1 MNGSQ
6 VEKVMNTQ
14 LLIEFRMEEILLT
27 NILISINILLY
38 IMWEVH

>member
-14 LLIEFRMEEILLT
+14 FLIEFRMEEILLT

-38 IMWEVH
+38 VMWEVH